1 MNPFNYDKLVSLD
14 EFCGREQELRKVADI
29 IKGKNN
35 VLMYGDRRYGKT
47 SLIKKTFSQLPK
59 TIFTV
64 YVDLY
69 DIVDEMDFAQ
79 SLYNAV
85 LDEMPFSLEEKFLK
99 FGEIFKRL
107 NGVSL
112 TPTKTFEG
120 MSLKPD
126 IRGLDFDELIE
137 AAFDGLSRLCER
149 NKYTHVVL
157 ALDEFQQIKE
167 VTNVKID
174 AKLRKISQNNSNI
187 CFIFS
192 GSKRNMLRTLVS
204 NQGSPFYG
212 MTTPLVIKGIKVSD
226 IQTYCEKKLGA
237 KFIENSFEYLY
248 DEVRGQT
255 RLLLQLCYRLHSDQ
269 IKKCGMKKA
278 KHVLAGLIEDY
289 DDEFRERF
297 MRFPNGQKKVFKG
310 IVLSKGKKLFSNNV
324 LKEISASK
332 QSLNQAVSALEK
344 QDEITKTGEGS
355 YQINDVLFQLWL
367 SR

>member
-1 MNPFNYDKLVSLD
+1 MNPFNYDKLVSLN
-14 EFCGREQELRKVADI
+14 EFCGRENELKKVANI
-29 IKGKNN
+29 LTGKNN

-59 TIFTV
+59 SIFTV
-64 YVDLY
+64 YIDLY

-85 LDEMPFSLEEKFLK
+85 IDHMPFSIEDKFLK

-107 NGVSL
+107 NGISL
-112 TPTKTFEG
+112 TPTKSLEG

-126 IRGLDFDELIE
+126 IRGRDFDELLE
-137 AAFDGLSRLCER
+137 AAFEGLSRLCER
-149 NKYTHVVL
+149 NNYSHVVL
-157 ALDEFQQIKE
+157 ALDEFQQVKE
-167 VTNVKID
+167 ITNVKID
-174 AKLRKISQNNSNI
+174 AKLRKISQSNSHV

-192 GSKRNMLRTLVS
+192 GSKKNMLRTLVS

-212 MTTPLVIKGIKVSD
+212 MTTPIVIKGIAIND
-226 IQTYCEKKLGA
+226 IQHYCEKKLAA
-237 KFIENSFEYLY
+237 KFIENSFDYLY
-248 DEVRGQT
+248 QEVRGQT
-255 RLLLQLCYRLHSDQ
+255 RLLLQLCYRLYSDQ
-269 IKKCGMKKA
+269 VKQCNMNTAQRI
-278 KHVLAGLIEDY
+278 LSGLIEDY

-310 IVLSKGKKLFSNNV
+310 IVLSTGNKLFSNKV
-324 LKEISASK
+324 LREISATK
-332 QSLNQAVSALEK
+332 QSLNQAVVALEK
-344 QDEITKTGEGS
+344 QDEITKAGEGS

>member
-1 MNPFNYDKLVSLD
+1 MNPFNYDKLVSLE
-14 EFCGREQELRKVADI
+14 EFCGREDELKKVANI
-29 IKGKNN
+29 VKGKNN

-47 SLIKKTFSQLPK
+47 SLIKKTFSLLPND
-59 TIFTV
+59 IFSV
-64 YVDLY
+64 YIDLY

-85 LDEMPFSLEEKFLK
+85 IDAMPFSLEDKFLK
-99 FGEIFKRL
+99 FGDIFKRL

-112 TPTKTFEG
+112 TPTKSFEG
-120 MSLKPD
+120 VSLKPD
-126 IRGLDFDELIE
+126 IRGRDFDELLE
-137 AAFDGLSRLCER
+137 SAFEGLTRLCEK
-149 NKYTHVVL
+149 NKYSHVVL

-167 VTNVKID
+167 VTNIKID
-174 AKLRKISQNNSNI
+174 AKLRKIAQRNPNV

-192 GSKRNMLRTLVS
+192 GSKRNMLRALVS
-204 NQGSPFYG
+204 SQNSPFYG
-212 MTTPLVIKGIKVSD
+212 MTTPIVIKGINSPD
-226 IQTYCEKKLGA
+226 IQTYCEKKLEA
-237 KFIENSFEYLY
+237 RFVNNSFAYLY

-255 RLLLQLCYRLHSDQ
+255 RLLLQLCYRLYSDQ
-269 IKKCGMKKA
+269 INHITVEA
-278 KHVLAGLIEDY
+278 AEHVLSGLIEDY

-310 IVLSKGKKLFSNNV
+310 IVLSKGNKLFSNKV
-324 LKEISASK
+324 LKGINASK

-344 QDEITKTGEGS
+344 QDEITKTGEGC